1 MTAAA
6 ATMFDERVDPGKAL
20 SFLLAAAMHVLLFL
34 VLVFGVRW
42 QSSPPEAVQVELW
55 NPPAEA
61 PPVEEPKP
69 VPKVEPT
76 PPPVVQ
82 PEVAKPEPVVPKPEI
97 VEKKAPVVK
106 SVQKPPPPKPAV
118 KVAPPPVAKA
128 VPTPVPPR
136 VPARPRD
143 EEAQRQIREQLQR
156 EQNSFA
162 VDRERQHVKD
172 QLARESD
179 AARLRGL
186 ADYEAKIRNKV
197 RGNIVLSQD
206 IQGNPEA
213 HFLVVQLPT
222 GEVLSSRLVKSS
234 GYRAYDEAVE
244 RAILKSSPLPRPD
257 RPELFSRELKLTFR
271 PKD

>member
-1 MTAAA
+1 MSAAA
-6 ATMFDERVDPGKAL
+6 VFEDRIEPRQLFSALLSATMHL
-20 SFLLAAAMHVLLFL
+20 LLLAVL
-34 VLVFGVRW
+34 VLGVQW
-42 QSSPPEAVQVELW
+42 QNRPAETVQVELW

-61 PPVEEPKP
+61 PRAEEPKP
-69 VPKVEPT
+69 EPKVEPA

-82 PEVAKPEPVVPKPEI
+82 PEVAKPEPVLPKPEI
-97 VEKKAPVVK
+97 VEKKALPEKTV
-106 SVQKPPPPKPAV
+106 PKPVEKPKPLPKPIA
-118 KVAPPPVAKA
+118 KVEPK
-128 VPTPVPPR
+128 PVPPQA
-136 VPARPRD
+136 PARPRD

-156 EQNSFA
+156 EQNSLA
-162 VDRERQHVKD
+162 VDRERQHMKD
-172 QLARESD
+172 QLAREAD
-179 AARLRGL
+179 ASRLRGL

-197 RGNIVLSQD
+197 RGNIVLPPD

-244 RAILKSSPLPRPD
+244 RAILKSSPLPKPD

-271 PKD
+271 PRD

>member
-6 ATMFDERVDPGKAL
+6 ASIFEERADPGRVL
-20 SFLLAAAMHVLLFL
+20 SALLAAAMHVLLFL
-34 VLVFGVRW
+34 VLVFGVQW
-42 QSSPPEAVQVELW
+42 QNRPPEAVQVELW

-61 PPVEEPKP
+61 APVEEPKP
-69 VPKVEPT
+69 VPKVEPA

-82 PEVAKPEPVVPKPEI
+82 PEVAKPKVQPKP
-97 VEKKAPVVK
+97 V
-106 SVQKPPPPKPAV
+106 PAQ
-118 KVAPPPVAKA
+118 A
-128 VPTPVPPR
+128 
-136 VPARPRD
+136 PARPRD
-143 EEAQRQIREQLQR
+143 EEAQRQIREQLLR
-156 EQNSFA
+156 EQNSLA
-162 VDRERQHVKD
+162 IDRERQHMKD
-172 QLARESD
+172 QLAREAD

-197 RGNIVLSQD
+197 RGNIVLPPD
-206 IQGNPEA
+206 MQGNPEA

-244 RAILKSSPLPRPD
+244 RAILKSSPLPKPD

-271 PKD
+271 PRD